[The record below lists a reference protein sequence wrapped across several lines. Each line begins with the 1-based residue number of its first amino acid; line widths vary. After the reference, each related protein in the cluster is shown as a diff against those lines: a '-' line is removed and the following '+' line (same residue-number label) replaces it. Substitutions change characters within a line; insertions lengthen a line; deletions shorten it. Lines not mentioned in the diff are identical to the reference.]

1 MKDVLGE
8 PIEVGCTI
16 CYPSRKRSKLWLRTL
31 KVLAVNGNQI
41 SGLNRN
47 GRNVTITRENC
58 DDLVVAKGV
67 SL

>member
-1 MKDVLGE
+1 MVDQLGE

-41 SGLNRN
+41 SGLNVN
-47 GRNVTITRENC
+47 GRNVSITRESG
-58 DDLVVAKGV
+58 DSIVVAKGV